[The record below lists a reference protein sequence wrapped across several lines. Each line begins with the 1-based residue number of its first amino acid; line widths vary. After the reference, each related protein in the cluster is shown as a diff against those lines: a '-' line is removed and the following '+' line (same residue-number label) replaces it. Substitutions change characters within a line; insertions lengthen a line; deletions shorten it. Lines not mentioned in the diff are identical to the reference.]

1 MEGDW
6 RWAERQTDHRW
17 MRLAEAGAGGPRK
30 EGSIREEDNQSPNP
44 TCLPAW
50 VDTDT
55 AAATIRV
62 VRRANRLRTVRR
74 SDVRNRSKIHVGVS
88 QPSTRNQRQYRAGL
102 DSKSRNERRKLNG
115 SKLSEQFIPPRR
127 KRQEKR
133 RRQNLL
139 NNCMTDPCK

>member
-55 AAATIRV
+55 AAATVRV

-74 SDVRNRSKIHVGVS
+74 SDVRKRSKIHVGVS
-88 QPSTRNQRQYRAGL
+88 QPPTRNQRQYRAGL

-115 SKLSEQFIPPRR
+115 SKLSEQWTIQSASTKTRR
-127 KRQEKR
+127 KEEGTK
-133 RRQNLL
+133 L
-139 NNCMTDPCK
+139 TS

>member
-1 MEGDW
+1 MIGDGPRDRQTTDGCDW
-6 RWAERQTDHRW
+6 RRRAQ
-17 MRLAEAGAGGPRK
+17 AGRGRK
-30 EGSIREEDNQSPNP
+30 DPFEKKTINLRIRP

-139 NNCMTDPCK
+139 NNCMTDPSK